1 MAGQPPYTTYPT
13 TNNHPSVD
21 AYGSP
26 GAPAIQTDEGM
37 FYLSND
43 NAYPNALH
51 VITAFP
57 GDSNDSPDESMHIDN
72 DSDIQLD
79 NYGSPM
85 APAIED
91 LSQVTFMYM
100 EDGSEMFHYDIKLSV
115 ADFTEEKMVSVVMNF
130 PTLDQLANNVPEDQN
145 IPQEPSSDQNNPK
158 KYKKH

>member
-1 MAGQPPYTTYPT
+1 MARKGEIKKLFHQQLFKQEPIEFLLNNFIWQVNHLTQLTQQKTTIHLWTP
-13 TNNHPSVD
+13 V
-21 AYGSP
+21 
-26 GAPAIQTDEGM
+26 IQTDEGM

-43 NAYPNALH
+43 NTYPNALH

-91 LSQVTFMYM
+91 LS
-100 EDGSEMFHYDIKLSV
+100 
-115 ADFTEEKMVSVVMNF
+115 
-130 PTLDQLANNVPEDQN
+130 
-145 IPQEPSSDQNNPK
+145 
-158 KYKKH
+158 